1 MRNSARFL
9 GSRWGTGVELLA
21 DPGGH
26 TMTTLFAATATVNRT
41 KDVGR
46 VSTGRVVTWVG
57 QAMVAGMFLMSGGSK
72 FAGVPAMVAMFDA
85 IGIGQWFRY
94 VTATI
99 EVGSA
104 IALLVP
110 SLAPY
115 GALALIPTMI
125 GAVLTHLFIIGGGPG
140 AGRAV
145 GGAAPRRPR
154 GRRGGIFHG
163 AGA

>member
-1 MRNSARFL
+1 
-9 GSRWGTGVELLA
+9 
-21 DPGGH
+21 
-26 TMTTLFAATATVNRT
+26 MTTLFATPATVDRT
-41 KDVGR
+41 NDIAR
-46 VSTGRVVTWVG
+46 VSRGRVVLWVG
-57 QAMVAGMFLMSGGSK
+57 QFVIAAAFLMAGGSK

-115 GALALIPTMI
+115 GALALVATMT
-125 GAVLTHLFIIGGGPG
+125 GAVLTHLFI
-140 AGRAV
+140 V
-145 GGAAPRRPR
+145 GGSPLPALVL
-154 GRRGGIFHG
+154 G
-163 AGA
+163 AGAAAIAWARRDQF